1 MELEIKESAL
11 SEKTA
16 LITVS
21 GRLNASSAQKLKT
34 KLKELVDDK
43 KTGLILEMSGV
54 AFIDSSGLAALVSG
68 LKHARERGG
77 WLRLAGVNEQVAS
90 IFKMTMLDKVF
101 ELYSSVEEA
110 NK

>member
-1 MELEIKESAL
+1 MELEISESAL
-11 SEKTA
+11 SEKTV
-16 LITVS
+16 LVTVS
-21 GRLNASSAQKLKT
+21 GRLNASSAQKLKN
-34 KLKELVDDK
+34 KLKQLVEDK

-68 LKHARERGG
+68 LKQARERGG

-101 ELYSSVEEA
+101 ELYSSVDEA